1 MTSVKN
7 QCPECGTPASGNFC
21 QSCGASLGGRFCNQ
35 CGAKA
40 DKGARF
46 CNQCGAPLGAV
57 GPAAGPP
64 LAGPRA
70 GAARPTA
77 AVPETRRRGAS
88 GTQPAAPGGGMGG
101 NLPWWI
107 AGVAMFGLILV
118 VGINMVRP
126 GATSAPTSGA
136 PGADANPAVG
146 QSSLDLSTMTPRE
159 AADRL
164 FNRVMTTISQG
175 DTAGALAFQP
185 MAVQAYDLVGDLD
198 LDGLV
203 HRALLELLASPE
215 QAMATAEEILAVE
228 PDHVLGLGIA
238 ADAAVRMGDDAR
250 AEELYRHVM
259 RVYDEQA
266 ARSLVEYDTHR
277 TVMADVQ
284 ATAAAFLAG
293 R

>member
-1 MTSVKN
+1 MTSVTHP
-7 QCPECGTPASGNFC
+7 CPECGKAASGNFC
-21 QSCGASLGGRFCNQ
+21 QHCGASLGGRFCDQ

-46 CNQCGAPLGAV
+46 CTQCGAPLGAASA
-57 GPAAGPP
+57 PAGPP
-64 LAGPRA
+64 VVGARA
-70 GAARPTA
+70 GAARPSG
-77 AVPETRRRGAS
+77 AVQAPRRGGAS
-88 GTQPAAPGGGMGG
+88 RTQPPAPGGGMSG

-107 AGVAMFGLILV
+107 AGVSMFGLILA

-126 GATSAPTSGA
+126 GTPAAPTPAGPGGA
-136 PGADANPAVG
+136 ANPAAG
-146 QSSLDLSTMTPRE
+146 TSSLDLSTMSPRE

-185 MAVQAYDLVGDLD
+185 MAVQAYELIADLD

-277 TVMADVQ
+277 TVMADVR
-284 ATAAAFLAG
+284 ATAEAFLAG

>member
-1 MTSVKN
+1 MS
-7 QCPECGTPASGNFC
+7 
-21 QSCGASLGGRFCNQ
+21 
-35 CGAKA
+35 
-40 DKGARF
+40 
-46 CNQCGAPLGAV
+46 
-57 GPAAGPP
+57 
-64 LAGPRA
+64 
-70 GAARPTA
+70 
-77 AVPETRRRGAS
+77 
-88 GTQPAAPGGGMGG
+88 G

-126 GATSAPTSGA
+126 GAPEGPT
-136 PGADANPAVG
+136 PGAMGAGANPAGG
-146 QSSLDLSTMTPRE
+146 QSSLDLSSMTPRE

-185 MAVQAYDLVGDLD
+185 MAVQAYDLVVDLD

-203 HRALLELLASPE
+203 HRALLELLVSPE
-215 QAMATAEEILAVE
+215 QAMATAEQILSVE

-277 TVMADVQ
+277 TVMADVR

>member
-1 MTSVKN
+1 MTPIKN
-7 QCPECGTPASGNFC
+7 ECPECGKPASGNFC
-21 QSCGASLGGRFCNQ
+21 QNCGASLGGRFCNQ

-46 CNQCGAPLGAV
+46 CNQCGAPLGAGGV
-57 GPAAGPP
+57 V
-64 LAGPRA
+64 A
-70 GAARPTA
+70 GASAPVARADAPRPGSAVATQQRRASVGAQA
-77 AVPETRRRGAS
+77 APAGGGAS
-88 GTQPAAPGGGMGG
+88 G

-107 AGVAMFGLILV
+107 AGVSMFGLILV

-126 GATSAPTSGA
+126 GAPAAPASGA
-136 PGADANPAVG
+136 PGDGTNPAGG
-146 QSSLDLSTMTPRE
+146 QSSLDLSSISPRE

-185 MAVQAYDLVGDLD
+185 MAVQAYGLVADLD

-203 HRALLELLASPE
+203 HRALLELLVSPE
-215 QAMATAEEILAVE
+215 AAMASAQQVLAVE

-250 AEELYRHVM
+250 AEELYRHVL
-259 RVYDEQA
+259 RVYDAQA
-266 ARSLVEYDTHR
+266 ARSLVEYDSHR
-277 TVMADVQ
+277 TVMADVR
-284 ATAAAFLAG
+284 ASAEAFLAG